1 MRPEYSKYFKE
12 PRLVFGKLLE
22 YASPLFPDDERYLKI
37 LYRLKVGES
46 LDLENPRSY
55 TAQIQWLKLN
65 YRKPSLNQYVD
76 KYEVKK
82 IVADTIGAQYVIPTL
97 GIWDRIEDIDF
108 DALPDKFVLKGTHDS
123 KSTVICRDKRRFDRE
138 SALKKLRNSLCRNNY
153 PPMREWAYKDVRPR
167 IIAEKLMEDP
177 AHPEGLVDYKFFC
190 FDGKVRASYLATGR
204 EQGKVCFDFFDRDFN
219 HLPAFNEHHPH
230 ASVPLPKPE
239 NYEEMVRI
247 AETLSQG
254 FPHVRMDLYS
264 IGNDRTYFG
273 EYTFYHA
280 GGMSEF
286 IPREW
291 DYTFGSWFRR
301 PEPIR

>member
-22 YASPLFPDDERYLKI
+22 YASPLFPDDRRYLKM
-37 LYRLKVGES
+37 LYRLKVGEP

-65 YRKPSLNQYVD
+65 YRNPSLSLYID

-82 IVADTIGAQYVIPTL
+82 TVAELIGPQYVIPTL
-97 GIWDRIEDIDF
+97 GIWEKVDEIDF
-108 DALPDKFVLKGTHDS
+108 DRLPDQFVLKGTHDS
-123 KSTVICRDKRRFDRE
+123 KSVVICRDKSRFDID
-138 SALKKLRNSLCRNNY
+138 SARKKLQHSLSRNSY
-153 PPMREWAYKDVRPR
+153 PPMREWAYKAVRPR
-167 IIAEKLMEDP
+167 IIAEELIKDP

-190 FDGKVRASYLATGR
+190 FDGQVKASYLASGR
-204 EQGKVCFDFFDRDFN
+204 AKGKVCFDFFDRDFH
-219 HLPAFNEHHPH
+219 HLPVYNEHHPH
-230 ASVPLPKPE
+230 SSQPLPKPE

-247 AETLSQG
+247 AETLSKG
-254 FPHVRMDLYS
+254 FPHVRIDLYS
-264 IGNDRTYFG
+264 IGNEKVYFG

-286 IPREW
+286 TPREW
-291 DYTFGSWFRR
+291 DYTFGSWFRM